1 MHRDAQKK
9 QRNVFGVGLSEFISS
24 ELRRFLLSADI
35 RSSVRFLREGGGRL
49 FSQLSFLNDFQLQL
63 CSCFSLS
70 FSSPG
75 LGKLL
80 FKMITAEFLKKLF
93 LTR

>member
-49 FSQLSFLNDFQLQL
+49 FS
-63 CSCFSLS
+63 
-70 FSSPG
+70 
-75 LGKLL
+75 
-80 FKMITAEFLKKLF
+80 
-93 LTR
+93 